1 MLKKLIA
8 AKKEGCVAV
17 VSDLVNASDGS
28 VFPPE
33 SFRLLRSCCD
43 QARICLLVDEAMTA
57 IRCGAPLVSQRP
69 EYFEDGSLQ
78 PDMVAFGKGM
88 GISGVA
94 INFNGLMMRHLAFH
108 KPELIRQSIRF
119 WRSMVTRPIATPVL
133 IEALGILNLAEA
145 EDWPARSEQI
155 GSAFREFILRYA
167 GNDGHGKEI
176 IRGLGAFIAVDR
188 EISKKF
194 NVMAAFR
201 RRSSW
206 ARWIPKLNSAA
217 AVDHQA
223 IERYL
228 VGAEAKPLRQA
239 LTKEAQ
245 KQGTKPLWC
254 WVCGID
260 ASVEDWCRICFL
272 GYCGTEICAKGFHA
286 HKCL

>member
-1 MLKKLIA
+1 MKKLIA
-8 AKKEGCVAV
+8 AKTEGCVAV
-17 VSDLVNASDGS
+17 ISDLVNASDGS
-28 VFPPE
+28 VFPSE

-69 EYFEDGSLQ
+69 EYFEDGTLQ

-108 KPELIRQSIRF
+108 KEELIRQSIRF
-119 WRSMVTRPIATPVL
+119 WRSMVTRPIAMPVL

-145 EDWPARSEQI
+145 EGWPARSEQI
-155 GSAFREFILRYA
+155 GKAFREFILRHA

-217 AVDHQA
+217 AVDQQA
-223 IERYL
+223 IERCL
-228 VGAEAKPLRQA
+228 IGTEAKPLRQA
-239 LTKEAQ
+239 LTDEAQ

-260 ASVEDWCRICFL
+260 AIVEDWCRTCFL
-272 GYCGTEICAKGFHA
+272 GYCGTETCAKVFHA
-286 HKCL
+286 HNCL